1 MQSCK
6 LFGTSRLA
14 GGFLFIQKT
23 GRQIALSA
31 RLLSYGAKG
40 RVEFYY
46 NAMFLFN
53 KNFYKNLG
61 TINHTNKSTTW
72 LKLSLTSTY
81 FMINIFLRHTECF
94 SISIAASFVDDI
106 CKLGDFS

>member
-40 RVEFYY
+40 RTDFYFIY
-46 NAMFLFN
+46 L
-53 KNFYKNLG
+53 LL
-61 TINHTNKSTTW
+61 
-72 LKLSLTSTY
+72 LK
-81 FMINIFLRHTECF
+81 
-94 SISIAASFVDDI
+94 
-106 CKLGDFS
+106 